1 MRKIASYIVLVFM
14 AIAVPAQSV
23 EGYIM
28 DSNHKPIMDVN
39 VILKGTRFGTI
50 SNESGYYMINSVKK
64 GSYQMELTH
73 VGYAPVSQNIVLDHD
88 TVLKLDFVLAKAY
101 VTIDGVVIRTE
112 SGNNFDQIDI
122 PVRTKLMDEQE
133 IKRIP
138 SISASKLFDAVSG
151 VNVSNEFGIFS
162 STTVVA
168 LRGIGGGSQTGTL
181 IVYDGV
187 PLNKTDGGSVNWNI
201 IDKDNIGKI
210 EIIKGPGSAL
220 YGSNAMGGIIN
231 MMSKPP
237 DGKLSGKISLSSG
250 TFKTLELKTDLSG
263 SFYKGLFFWKTFFN
277 HHVSDG
283 YINTPDEIIKE
294 NDSIVVPVFL
304 KEWFAGGSLGYYINE
319 NNTIELSFQYFNDIR
334 GRGVKIYEDVGSNT
348 ERDTYRAFIKYKGQV
363 KNWRLYS
370 NVYGLYEKFF
380 RMNEYYSDGAYT
392 LYEVD
397 SRRED
402 YGLRIWAESPVGK
415 KNEITFG
422 GEAKIGKVN
431 GKDIYYTSTDLI
443 SNSGTMNTY
452 ALFVQDKLTF
462 GKDKWNLLAG
472 LRADGAMF
480 HDATFA
486 IEHPSYSVEYLTGF
500 QFDGIDPRFWISINP
515 KLTLQY
521 SPLPSMKMYISIARG
536 FRAPVLDD
544 LCRSEQ
550 SRYGFRVANPAI
562 KPEHLYNIELGADNT
577 FFKIL
582 KTEVSVYFSKGLDFM
597 SLLSTADSVN
607 LGYTIAPIYQVSNI
621 SSVNIYGL
629 EADVSAPIGKYL
641 RAYINYT
648 FNHSTVS
655 RFVPNTAAD
664 RDLTGKFLPD
674 VPMHQFSSGISLR
687 TDYFNLSV
695 SGKYTGTRWIK
706 DDNTVDNIFMMTDRY
721 PARFITDIKVWQN
734 VGPFDF
740 SIDIDNLFNIVY
752 INSKGYKSPG
762 RMVLGKISYTFSANN
777 RETQ

>member
-1 MRKIASYIVLVFM
+1 
-14 AIAVPAQSV
+14 
-23 EGYIM
+23 
-28 DSNHKPIMDVN
+28 MDVN